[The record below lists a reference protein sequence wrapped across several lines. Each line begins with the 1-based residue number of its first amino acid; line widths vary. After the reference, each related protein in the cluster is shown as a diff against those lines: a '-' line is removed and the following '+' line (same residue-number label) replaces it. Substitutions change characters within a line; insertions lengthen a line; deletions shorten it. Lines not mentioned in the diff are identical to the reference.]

1 MKKKRKNKAT
11 VLTISFN
18 KDYAWIAEKI
28 RDESYKRYETVSAY
42 VCPILDKVFTDME
55 GAPIKEEVE
64 EAVIEKPDYSDL
76 SLADQIRITN
86 KNNH

>member
-42 VCPILDKVFTDME
+42 VCPILDKVFTEMGD
-55 GAPIKEEVE
+55 APIKEEVE
-64 EAVIEKPDYSDL
+64 TVAVVVDYSDL